1 MRQMKLMKQLRTDNE
16 KLVYVLLIGLV
27 IIIILLSLFI
37 KKIFFSNYVNYDMKP
52 SKPVETTKGYGVSAS
67 HPLAVKA
74 GMEIL
79 ENGGN
84 AIDAAIAVAY
94 ALGVVEP
101 YGSGLGGGG
110 EMVVYFPDNKA
121 VVYEYREKAP
131 LSGNISGPTGVPG
144 FVKGMETIHS
154 ELGSMEMSKLLEPAI
169 TLAEKGFKVDPLLTM
184 RLQSASSR
192 INKDE
197 ASHFY
202 PNGVA
207 IQPGEILV
215 QEELAETL
223 KKIQN
228 KGEDAFYNGE
238 IAKHILKKCNNLSWS
253 DFKNYSIIK
262 TDPVYGEFAGF
273 KVIAPPPPI
282 SGITTLQT
290 LKMAEKFQYYL
301 TDDNSVEFVQ
311 VICEISKVAYNDRL
325 YNIGDPAYFN
335 KPYKQLVSDNYI
347 DGLVKKVSLN
357 KILNQD
363 IINDSKAD
371 EEDYS
376 NTTHFVVV
384 DKNGMMV
391 SATHTLSNFFGT
403 GNYVDGFF
411 LNNQLENFSY
421 TASSPNVIKAGKRP
435 RSYISPMILVNDDK
449 VIGIG
454 SPGGKRIP
462 MVISQVLIRH
472 IMLNQP
478 IQDAINSPRFY
489 IENNKLFV
497 EYNFPVDVLERL
509 ESKGY
514 SIYYRDTEFFFGGVN
529 SLVIDKENN
538 MIYGGADS
546 RRNGYWLADKYVE

>member
-1 MRQMKLMKQLRTDNE
+1 MGNE
-16 KLVYVLLIGLV
+16 KLLYGLLT
-27 IIIILLSLFI
+27 ILLVVVFLVSIFLN
-37 KKIFFSNYVNYDMKP
+37 KSFFSGYVEYDIKP

-79 ENGGN
+79 QQGGN
-84 AIDAAIAVAY
+84 AVDAAIAVSY

-110 EMVVYFPDNKA
+110 EMVVYFPDKKA

-131 LSGNISGPTGVPG
+131 LSGNTSGSTGVPG
-144 FVKGMETIHS
+144 FVKGLETIHS
-154 ELGSMEMSKLLEPAI
+154 ELGKLEMSSLIEPSI
-169 TLAEKGFKVDPLLTM
+169 SLAEKGFKVDPLLTT
-184 RLQSASSR
+184 RIQSAAYR
-192 INKDE
+192 INE
-197 ASHFY
+197 SEVPHFY

-207 IQPGEILV
+207 IQAGEILV

-223 KKIQN
+223 KKIQSH
-228 KGEDAFYNGE
+228 GEDVFYNGE
-238 IAKHILKKCNNLSWS
+238 IANHILKKSSNLSRS

-262 TDPVYGEFAGF
+262 TEPVYGEFAGY

-282 SGITTLQT
+282 SGITTVQT
-290 LKMAEKFQYYL
+290 LKMAEEYGNYL
-301 TDDNSVEFVQ
+301 TEDNSVNFVQ
-311 VICEISKVAYNDRL
+311 VISEISKIAYRDRL
-325 YNIGDPAYFN
+325 FNIGDPAYFN
-335 KPYKQLVSDNYI
+335 KPYNQLVNDKYI
-347 DGLVKKVSLN
+347 DDLIKQVSLTS
-357 KILNQD
+357 ISNQD
-363 IINDSKAD
+363 VINDSEAD
-371 EEDYS
+371 EEDHN

-384 DKNGMMV
+384 DKDGMMV

-403 GNYVDGFF
+403 GTYVDGFF

-421 TASSPNVIKAGKRP
+421 TANSPNVIKAGKRP
-435 RSYISPMILVNDDK
+435 RSYISPMILVNNDK

-462 MVISQVLIRH
+462 MVVAQVLIRH

-489 IENNKLFV
+489 VEGNHLYVENS
-497 EYNFPVDVLERL
+497 FPTDVLEEL
-509 ESKGY
+509 ERKGY
-514 SIYYRDTEFFFGGVN
+514 SVYYRDTAFFFGGVQ
-529 SLVIDKENN
+529 SLIVDKENN

-546 RRNGYWLADKYVE
+546 RRNGYWLVEKDEE

>member
-1 MRQMKLMKQLRTDNE
+1 MDND
-16 KLVYVLLIGLV
+16 KKVYVLLILLA
-27 IIIILLSLFI
+27 IIIILLSLLVN
-37 KKIFFSNYVNYDMKP
+37 KYFFSNYVKYDLKP
-52 SKPVETTKGYGVSAS
+52 SKPVETTKGYGISAS

-84 AIDAAIAVAY
+84 AIDAAIAVSY

-131 LSGNISGPTGVPG
+131 LSGNTSGSTGVPG
-144 FVKGMETIHS
+144 LVKGLETIHA
-154 ELGSMEMSKLLEPAI
+154 ELGKMEMSKLIQPAI
-169 TLAEKGFKVDPLLTM
+169 TLAEKGFKVDSLLTM
-184 RLQSASSR
+184 RLQAASYR

-207 IQPGEILV
+207 IQAGEILV
-215 QEELAETL
+215 QEELAQTL

-228 KGEDAFYNGE
+228 EGEDVFYNGE
-238 IAKHILKKCNNLSWS
+238 ISKHILKKCSNLSRS

-262 TDPVYGEFAGF
+262 TEPVIGHFAGF

-282 SGITTLQT
+282 SGITTVQT
-290 LKMAEKFQYYL
+290 LKMAEKLQSYL
-301 TDDNSVEFVQ
+301 TVDNSVNFVQ
-311 VICEISKVAYNDRL
+311 VISEISKVAYRERL
-325 YNIGDPAYFN
+325 TNIGDPAFVN
-335 KPYKQLVSDNYI
+335 KPYKQLISDKYI
-347 DGLVKKVSLN
+347 DSIVNQVSLTSIS
-357 KILNQD
+357 KQE
-363 IINDSKAD
+363 IINDSEAD
-371 EEDYS
+371 EEDHN

-384 DKNGMMV
+384 DKDGMMV

-403 GNYVDGFF
+403 GTYVDGFF

-421 TASSPNVIKAGKRP
+421 TTSSPNVIKAGKRP
-435 RSYISPMILVNDDK
+435 RSFISPMILVNDDK

-472 IMLNQP
+472 IMLNQS

-489 IENNKLFV
+489 VENNKLFV
-497 EYNFPVDVLERL
+497 ENTFPIDVLEEL
-509 ESKGY
+509 ERKGY
-514 SIYYRDTEFFFGGVN
+514 SIYYRDTEFFFGGVQ
-529 SLVIDKENN
+529 SLVIDKEKN

-546 RRNGYWLADKYVE
+546 RRNGYWLVEKYVE